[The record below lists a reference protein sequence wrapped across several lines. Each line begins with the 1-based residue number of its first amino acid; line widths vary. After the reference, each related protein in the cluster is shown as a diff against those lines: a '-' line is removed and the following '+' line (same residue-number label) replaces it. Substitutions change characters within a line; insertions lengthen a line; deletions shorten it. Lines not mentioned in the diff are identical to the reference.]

1 MERTLRIGPVALT
14 WRLDAGDRRWEPFLA
29 AYAAYFQAGGPPPR
43 ARLTIET
50 EVGPATPDGAA
61 RLPVSM
67 ARARR
72 VSGRDFDVAQGLI
85 AGTVPAA
92 DLCRCRLDPVL
103 LAGCGLRVL
112 EQFFYL
118 LFYQAALQEGEPAAD
133 APFLLHG
140 SAARTGR
147 GVHVFCGPSGAGKS
161 TAAGHSRAH
170 TILTDEAV
178 VVTPAAPPAPG
189 AGPAEVWIDGS
200 PINPFNVDKE
210 PGGGPLAGLYLL
222 AKAPVHALRPVP
234 REEALPR
241 LTQEVMVPLGLLETD
256 MATGMARALERAH
269 RLWASGRV
277 QELHFRPDPGFWAL
291 LEG

>member
-1 MERTLRIGPVALT
+1 LERTLHIGPVALV
-14 WRLDAGDRRWEPFLA
+14 WRLDGADRRWEPFLA
-29 AYAAYFQAGGPPPR
+29 AYAAYFQADGPPPR
-43 ARLTIET
+43 ARLTIEA
-50 EVGPATPDGAA
+50 EVGPATADGAA

-67 ARARR
+67 ARARQ
-72 VSGRDFDVAQGLI
+72 VSGRDFDVAHGLI
-85 AGTVPAA
+85 VGTVPAP

-118 LFYQAALQEGEPAAD
+118 LFYQAALREGEPAPD

-170 TILTDEAV
+170 PILTDEAI
-178 VVTPAAPPAPG
+178 VVTPAPDPPD
-189 AGPAEVWIDGS
+189 VRIDGS

-222 AKAPVHALRPVP
+222 AKAPVHALRPVA

-241 LTQEVMVPLGLLETD
+241 LTQEVMVPLGLLETS

-277 QELHFRPDPGFWAL
+277 QELQFRPDPGFWAL
-291 LEG
+291 LEA

>member
-1 MERTLRIGPVALT
+1 MERTLRIGPVALV
-14 WRLDAGDRRWEPFLA
+14 WRLDGEDRRWEPFLA
-29 AYAAYFQAGGPPPR
+29 AYAAYFQADGPPPR
-43 ARLTIET
+43 ARLTIEA
-50 EVGPATPDGAA
+50 EVGPATADGAA

-85 AGTVPAA
+85 AGTVPAP

-118 LFYQAALQEGEPAAD
+118 LFYQAALQEGEPALD
-133 APFLLHG
+133 TPFLLHG
-140 SAARTGR
+140 SAARTAR

-170 TILTDEAV
+170 TILTDEAIV
-178 VVTPAAPPAPG
+178 VSPAASPAPDG
-189 AGPAEVWIDGS
+189 GPAPVRIDGS

-222 AKAPVHALRPVP
+222 AKAPVHALRPVA

-241 LTQEVMVPLGLLETD
+241 LTQEVMVPLGLLETS

-277 QELHFRPDPGFWAL
+277 QELQFRPDPGFWAL
-291 LEG
+291 LEA